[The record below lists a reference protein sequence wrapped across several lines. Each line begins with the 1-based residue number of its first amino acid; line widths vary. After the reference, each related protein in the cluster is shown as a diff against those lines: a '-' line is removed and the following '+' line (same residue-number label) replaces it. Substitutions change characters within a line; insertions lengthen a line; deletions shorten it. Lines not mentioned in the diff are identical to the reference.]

1 MDTNE
6 KIHENVRDR
15 YANIAKQFDG
25 VQSASCCEPSN
36 TVGIDQIGAE
46 TSASCCGPQ
55 TELTATHAAQLYGD
69 NLPSDLP
76 FDVTG
81 LSLGCGDP
89 VTVASL
95 LPGEVVLDLGS
106 GGGIDCFYA
115 AKQVGSEGYVIGVDM
130 TDEMLAKANANKEK
144 LGMAN
149 VEFRKGHIEDLPVD
163 SDSVNV
169 IMSNCV
175 INLSPRKAEVFAEA
189 FRVLKPGGR
198 VSISDI
204 VTEGDFTPEQREVAE
219 DWAACISGA
228 IDVNQY
234 TGLMEQAGFV
244 KIQVIDKVDA
254 EEKGVSVDRGDMP
267 RIYSARI
274 TAYKPT
280 VDDDQETCCD
290 SGCCN

>member
-15 YANIAKQFDG
+15 YAAIASQFDG
-25 VQSASCCEPSN
+25 ERAASCCEPNS
-36 TVGIDQIGAE
+36 TVGIDQIGTEA
-46 TSASCCGPQ
+46 TAACCGPQ

-69 NLPSDLP
+69 VASDLP

-89 VTVASL
+89 VTVATL
-95 LPGEVVLDLGS
+95 QQGEVVLDLGS

-115 AKQVGSEGYVIGVDM
+115 AKQVGDDGHVIGVDM
-130 TDEMLAKANANKEK
+130 TDEMLAKANVNKEK
-144 LGMAN
+144 LGMTN
-149 VEFRKGHIEDLPVD
+149 VEFRKGNIEDMPVD
-163 SDSVNV
+163 SNSVDV

-175 INLSPRKAEVFAEA
+175 INLSPRKAEVFSEA

-204 VTEGDFTPEQREVAE
+204 VTQGEFTPEQRADAE

-228 IDVNQY
+228 IDVDEY
-234 TGLMEQAGFV
+234 IGLMEQAGFV
-244 KIQVIDKVDA
+244 KIQVIDKVAA
-254 EEKGVSVDRGDMP
+254 EERGVTVDRGDMP

-280 VDDDQETCCD
+280 LDSNNEACCD
-290 SGCCN
+290 TGCCN

>member
-15 YANIAKQFDG
+15 YANIARQFDG
-25 VQSASCCEPSN
+25 AQSASCCEPSS
-36 TVGIDQIGAE
+36 TVGLDQIG
-46 TSASCCGPQ
+46 TGGTVSCCGPQ
-55 TELTATHAAQLYGD
+55 TEATATHAAQLYGD
-69 NLPSDLP
+69 QLASDLP

-89 VTVASL
+89 VTVATL
-95 LPGEVVLDLGS
+95 QAGEVVLDLGS

-115 AKQVGSEGYVIGVDM
+115 AKQVGANGHVIGVDM
-130 TDEMLAKANANKEK
+130 TDEMLAKANINKEK
-144 LGMAN
+144 LGMTN
-149 VEFRKGHIEDLPVD
+149 VEFRKGHIEDMPVD
-163 SDSVNV
+163 SDSVDV

-175 INLSPRKAEVFAEA
+175 INLSPRKAEVFSEA

-204 VTEGDFTPEQREVAE
+204 VTQGDFTPEQRADAE

-228 IDVNQY
+228 IDVDQY

-244 KIQVIDKVDA
+244 KIQVVDKVDA
-254 EEKGVSVDRGDMP
+254 EEKGISVDRGDMP

-274 TAYKPT
+274 TASKP
-280 VDDDQETCCD
+280 V
-290 SGCCN
+290 N

>member
-1 MDTNE
+1 MNTDQN
-6 KIHENVRDR
+6 IHDNVSDR
-15 YANIAKQFDG
+15 YATIARQFG
-25 VQSASCCEPSN
+25 GEKAASCCEPSS
-36 TVGIDQIGAE
+36 TVSIDQIGTDAN
-46 TSASCCGPQ
+46 AACCGPQ
-55 TELTATHAAQLYGD
+55 TELTANHAAQLYGD
-69 NLPSDLP
+69 AANDLP

-89 VTVASL
+89 VTVATL
-95 LPGEVVLDLGS
+95 QPGEVVLDLGS

-115 AKQVGSEGYVIGVDM
+115 AKQVGDDGHVIGVDM
-130 TDEMLAKANANKEK
+130 TDEMLKKANVNKEK

-149 VEFRKGHIEDLPVD
+149 VEFRKGHIEDMPVD
-163 SDSVNV
+163 SNSVDV

-175 INLSPRKAEVFAEA
+175 INLSPRKAEVFSEA

-204 VTEGDFTPEQREVAE
+204 VTQGEFTPEQRADAD

-228 IDVNQY
+228 IDVNEY
-234 TGLMEQAGFV
+234 IDLMEEAGFV
-244 KIQVIDKVDA
+244 KIQVIDKVAA
-254 EEKGVSVDRGDMP
+254 EERGVTVDRGDMP

-280 VDDDQETCCD
+280 LDSNNEACCD
-290 SGCCN
+290 TGCCN